1 MRFKYQFHHHFYHTG
16 DRNTPASCT
25 LCAVSLRIFVDA
37 RPLSNTWDVGRTL
50 EMATELKDVLSV
62 TLRGHFD
69 GIYQIRNLVVEPS
82 DFWVVPEHVH
92 T

>member
-1 MRFKYQFHHHFYHTG
+1 M
-16 DRNTPASCT
+16 
-25 LCAVSLRIFVDA
+25 DA

-50 EMATELKDVLSV
+50 EMATELKDVLLV
-62 TLRGHFD
+62 TLRGRFD

-82 DFWVVPEHVH
+82 DYRVVPEQVH